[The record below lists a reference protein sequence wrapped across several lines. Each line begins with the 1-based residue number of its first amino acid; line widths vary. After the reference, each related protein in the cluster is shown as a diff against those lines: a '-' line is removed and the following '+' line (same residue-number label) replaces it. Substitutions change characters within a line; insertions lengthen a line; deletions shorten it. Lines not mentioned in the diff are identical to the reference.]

1 MPASLSFAR
10 VEGADRQYV
19 QDSYYAAYL
28 ENLGP
33 GERPYRSR
41 QEIMAEIGPFLEPA
55 GAGLVSRLLRRPSS
69 VPHAA
74 MVVKDEVGRRVGC
87 LVLRVGP
94 DETGRTAWVYLIY
107 VERDR
112 RRQGHGRRMLAW
124 AEEWG
129 RANGAG
135 HLMLNV
141 RASNEAA
148 MNLYESSGMS
158 PYQIWMRK
166 GL

>member
-1 MPASLSFAR
+1 
-10 VEGADRQYV
+10 
-19 QDSYYAAYL
+19 
-28 ENLGP
+28 
-33 GERPYRSR
+33 
-41 QEIMAEIGPFLEPA
+41 
-55 GAGLVSRLLRRPSS
+55 SRLLRRPSS

-74 MVVKDEVGRRVGC
+74 MVVKDEGGRRVGC
-87 LVLRVGP
+87 LVLRVSP
-94 DETGRTAWVYLIY
+94 DETGRTAWVYLIF

-112 RRQGHGRRMLAW
+112 RRQGYGRRMLAW

-141 RASNEAA
+141 RASNEVA
-148 MNLYESSGMS
+148 MHLYESSGMS
-158 PYQIWMRK
+158 PYQMWMRK